1 MKCENCGAETTTR
14 FCPFCGSEM
23 PYIGPNTVINNQ
35 QTIINNYYTE
45 MPTSDSRNTSKKR
58 EYYSSKRKQIALLWC
73 IFLGYLGA
81 HYFYAG
87 KIGKGILYVFT
98 AGLFCFG
105 WIIDIFRI
113 ISNDFKDKDGL
124 RLDDSPMTQKEKCNV
139 YLVLT
144 IIGALGLIAGISS
157 LEASITVF
165 YLLWGSLFSF
175 LYYRGKRKIDKE
187 EEL

>member
-1 MKCENCGAETTTR
+1 MFLLLVC
-14 FCPFCGSEM
+14 F
-23 PYIGPNTVINNQ
+23 
-35 QTIINNYYTE
+35 
-45 MPTSDSRNTSKKR
+45 
-58 EYYSSKRKQIALLWC
+58 AL
-73 IFLGYLGA
+73 
-81 HYFYAG
+81 
-87 KIGKGILYVFT
+87 
-98 AGLFCFG
+98 
-105 WIIDIFRI
+105 D
-113 ISNDFKDKDGL
+113 DFKDKDGL

-157 LEASITVF
+157 LEASVTVF